1 MQVPSTDHESLGRWG
16 RATFSFLFID
26 LEAVRGLGQKPHSGG
41 LNTHSLPTVSST
53 SGACLRPLCV
63 SCGTRENRRVL
74 DQLIV
79 HGLLRARTL
88 TVGVKV
94 QSLARGGHK
103 AFTGSLCS
111 SYLQSIIAKQ
121 AWVAV

>member
-1 MQVPSTDHESLGRWG
+1 M
-16 RATFSFLFID
+16 
-26 LEAVRGLGQKPHSGG
+26 
-41 LNTHSLPTVSST
+41 
-53 SGACLRPLCV
+53 
-63 SCGTRENRRVL
+63 
-74 DQLIV
+74 V
-79 HGLLRARTL
+79 HGLVRASTL

-111 SYLQSIIAKQ
+111 SYLQSITAKQ